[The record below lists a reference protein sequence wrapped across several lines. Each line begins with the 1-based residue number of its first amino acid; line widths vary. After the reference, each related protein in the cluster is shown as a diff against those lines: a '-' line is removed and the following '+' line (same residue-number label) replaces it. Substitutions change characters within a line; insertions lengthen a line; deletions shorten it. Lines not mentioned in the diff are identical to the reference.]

1 MAERRLIASPV
12 DGGTTSL
19 PALYD
24 TYADRLYTYC
34 YSLLSDPD
42 LAADA
47 LSDCLVVAGER
58 TSQLRKPE
66 RLRCWLYALARN
78 ECVRRRADAEEFA
91 EVDEELTELAGRHR
105 LGVVEITT
113 LLGLPFDVVA
123 GRVNAVLAADRD
135 GVAPFL
141 EAPAWVREQIVT
153 APDADEAGHRAA
165 VAKRA
170 GPYDEDGFPLPLDR
184 RRISGRVLAWST
196 AAVVLIVLALLVV
209 LPRIDGGARSPEGT
223 GNAAAG
229 EAVTS
234 PLSSVGASTPPTP
247 AAWPPPSP
255 AVTLIAPTLPPP
267 VPSSPSARPTPSNA
281 PRKPSPS
288 SASAEPPRVR
298 IGAQNETAPAC
309 DETWT
314 AGAWAFVH
322 GDDVGRVVARWTGG
336 GQERTVPM
344 AGSGRR
350 WQADLAGLPVNT
362 VVTWSVTATTTD
374 GTVARSGTE
383 TLSYDC
389 EVSSTG

>member
-1 MAERRLIASPV
+1 MGERRPIASLV
-12 DGGTTSL
+12 DGGTNSL

-24 TYADRLYTYC
+24 SYADRLYTYC

-47 LSDCLVVAGER
+47 LSDCLIVAAQRVG
-58 TSQLRKPE
+58 QLRKPE

-78 ECVRRRADAEEFA
+78 ECLRRRADAEEFA
-91 EVDEELTELAGRHR
+91 DVDEELAELAGRHR
-105 LGVVEITT
+105 LGVIEITT

-123 GRVNAVLAADRD
+123 GQVNAVLAADP
-135 GVAPFL
+135 GAAPLL
-141 EAPAWVREQIVT
+141 EAPTWPREQLVI

-165 VAKRA
+165 LAKRA

-184 RRISGRVLAWST
+184 RRMISGRVLAWST
-196 AAVVLIVLALLVV
+196 AAVVLVVLALLVV
-209 LPRIDGGARSPEGT
+209 LPRSGGDAGSPAST
-223 GNAAAG
+223 GVASAAD
-229 EAVTS
+229 VTG

-247 AAWPPPSP
+247 ASWPPASP
-255 AVTLIAPTLPPP
+255 AATLIAPTLPAP
-267 VPSSPSARPTPSNA
+267 VPSSPSAQPAPSTA
-281 PRKPSPS
+281 PRRSSPS
-288 SASAEPPRVR
+288 SAGAEPPRVR
-298 IGAQNETAPAC
+298 IGAQNESAPAC

-322 GDDVGRVVARWTGG
+322 SDDVGRVVARWTGG

-350 WQADLAGLPVNT
+350 WQADLTGLPVNT
-362 VVTWSVTATTTD
+362 VVTWSVTVTTTD

-389 EVSSTG
+389 EVSSAG